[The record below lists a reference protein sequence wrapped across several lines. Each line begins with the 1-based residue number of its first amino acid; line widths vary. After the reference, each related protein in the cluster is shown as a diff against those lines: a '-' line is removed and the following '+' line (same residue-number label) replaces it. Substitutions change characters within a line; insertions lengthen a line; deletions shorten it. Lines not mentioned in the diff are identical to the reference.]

1 MTIIIVMGVAGA
13 GKSTLGRALA
23 ERLGCD
29 FIEGDDYHP
38 PSNIEKMRAG
48 IALDDTDR
56 RPWLAALRQRI
67 LEYIERNDNAVMTC
81 SALKHDYRQWLSGDL
96 APVVYVYLSGAK
108 DLIRTRLKA
117 REHHFMLADKLDSQF
132 RTLEPPDDALLV
144 PVDLA
149 TEAQVAR
156 VLQALDIEV

>member
-1 MTIIIVMGVAGA
+1 MTPCFC
-13 GKSTLGRALA
+13 KSTLGRALA

-38 PSNIEKMRAG
+38 PSNVEKMRAG
-48 IALDDTDR
+48 IALDDTGR

-67 LEYIERNDNAVMTC
+67 GVYIARNDNAVVSC
-81 SALKHDYRQWLSGDL
+81 SALKRNYRKWLSGDL
-96 APVVYVYLSGAK
+96 APVVYVYMCGAE
-108 DLIRTRLKA
+108 DVIRARLKA
-117 REHHFMLADKLDSQF
+117 REHHFMLADMLDSQL
-132 RTLEPPDDALLV
+132 RTLEPPVDALLV